1 MSEVDVAIVGGGLS
15 GLSLAW
21 RLQQSAPQY
30 SVVVLEASDRLG
42 GNITTQAAEG
52 FVWELGPNS
61 FAPTPALLQLI
72 AELGLQSE
80 LIRGDRHLPR
90 YIYWRGHLYP
100 LEPTRPLALATS
112 NLLSP
117 WGKVRA
123 ALGAL
128 GFVPPYLGSG
138 DESVHS
144 FFRRHLGQEVA
155 ERLVAPFVSGVYAG
169 DPQQLSAA
177 AAFRRIAQLEKLGG
191 SLIAG
196 ALRLRRQQAPKPK
209 PPTGVQMRPGNLAP
223 LRKAWLCYLGRS
235 PNN

>member
-1 MSEVDVAIVGGGLS
+1 MAVA
-15 GLSLAW
+15 AK
-21 RLQQSAPQY
+21 RPQY

-128 GFVPPYLGSG
+128 GFVPPIWAVAMNQFIHFSVAIWGKRWLNGWWRPLSLG
-138 DESVHS
+138 
-144 FFRRHLGQEVA
+144 F
-155 ERLVAPFVSGVYAG
+155 
-169 DPQQLSAA
+169 
-177 AAFRRIAQLEKLGG
+177 
-191 SLIAG
+191 
-196 ALRLRRQQAPKPK
+196 
-209 PPTGVQMRPGNLAP
+209 MRVIH
-223 LRKAWLCYLGRS
+223 
-235 PNN
+235 NN